1 VLWRD
6 VSVWD
11 RVGRRDLQP
20 TPAGMELVFGQ
31 AVTLAQRYDPVTSD
45 GERQR
50 WTNPRT
56 IPLILAGS
64 PVVLRLTP
72 AAR

>member
-1 VLWRD
+1 LRE

-11 RVGRRDLQP
+11 RVARQDVRP
-20 TPAGMELVFGQ
+20 TPAGFAVVFGQ
-31 AVTLAQRYDPVTSD
+31 PITLAQRYDPVASST
-45 GERQR
+45 EVQR

-56 IPLILAGS
+56 IPLVLGGE

-72 AAR
+72 GAP